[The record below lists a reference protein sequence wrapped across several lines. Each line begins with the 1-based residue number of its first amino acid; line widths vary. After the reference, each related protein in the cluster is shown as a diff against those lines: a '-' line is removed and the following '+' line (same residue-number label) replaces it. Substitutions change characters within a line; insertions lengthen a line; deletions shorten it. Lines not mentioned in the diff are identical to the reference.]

1 MRWSLWLVQIGL
13 LLGVPGVAGTAR
25 WMTVV
30 PAALATGA
38 LALGY
43 GAQRRHSV
51 RLLRLH
57 GDDLAPGAVRSAEH
71 EAPATWEEFER
82 QRFRAIAERLQDEDR
97 EFTARIR
104 ALDRAGGTTAFLA
117 RLLPGGPRRARPSPR
132 PDGGPT
138 DR

>member
-13 LLGVPGVAGTAR
+13 LLGVPGTAR
-25 WMTVV
+25 WVTVV

-43 GAQRRHSV
+43 GAQRRHSA
-51 RLLRLH
+51 RLLRLR
-57 GDDLAPGAVRSAEH
+57 GDDLAPGATRPVERGTPTA
-71 EAPATWEEFER
+71 WEEFER

-97 EFTARIR
+97 EFAARIR

-117 RLLPGGPRRARPSPR
+117 RLLPGGPRRARPSPG
-132 PDGGPT
+132 PDGGPP